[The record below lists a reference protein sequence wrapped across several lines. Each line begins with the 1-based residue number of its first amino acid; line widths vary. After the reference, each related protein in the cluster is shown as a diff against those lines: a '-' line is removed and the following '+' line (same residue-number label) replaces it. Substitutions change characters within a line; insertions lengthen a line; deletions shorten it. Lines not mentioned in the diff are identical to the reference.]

1 MRGTNDETENKERR
15 MPEQVQPMALTPE
28 DAPAIVLLE
37 RFITPIFP
45 IGDGQIGAPPRGD
58 RPVNS
63 RSAVK

>member
-1 MRGTNDETENKERR
+1 

-28 DAPAIVLLE
+28 NAPAIVLLE
-37 RFITPIFP
+37 RFITPILP
-45 IGDGQIGAPPRGD
+45 IGDGQIGAPRRGD